1 MNKKKYSSW
10 RSGVLLIAQREITD
24 QFRDWRIITP
34 IALMTLIFPILM
46 NFAASAA
53 INFVSEY
60 GATLI
65 AERLVPFL
73 LMVVGFFPVSIS
85 LVIAL
90 ESFAGERERLTI
102 EPLFTTPLT
111 DSQLYFGKLMASLF
125 VPLVAA
131 YLGIAFYLTGLYFFE
146 GWTAP
151 LELLILVIALNAVQ
165 AYVMVSGAVV
175 VSSQVTSVR
184 GANLL
189 ASFIILPMAQL
200 VIGESLVM
208 FWADYGFLWWV
219 LLGLCIIGII
229 LARMGFK
236 LFHREELLG
245 RDIDILNPSWI
256 LQNFK
261 REFLQDAGSFY
272 DWYLGVLRGSLSRLK
287 FAAWIMAGLLLI
299 AIAIGVCYAYKYQL
313 PADIL
318 QVDQLDQSISEL
330 MAGFG
335 LVGVRGWLWV
345 VWNNIR
351 AILLA
356 TILGSLTFGSA
367 GVILLGTSFALI
379 GYIAG
384 NLVPAGQNAVLFMTA
399 TVLPHAIVE
408 IPAAVLGGAVIINMA
423 LMMIYPREGITMGIA
438 WINALA
444 EWARVFTAVIV
455 PLILVAAAIEVYIT
469 PIIADMIF

>member
-46 NFAASAA
+46 NFAASSA

-111 DSQLYFGKLMASLF
+111 DSQLYFGKLLASLF

-245 RDIDILNPSWI
+245 RDIDILNPRWI

-261 REFLQDAGSFY
+261 REFLQDAGSFN

-287 FAAWIMAGLLLI
+287 LAAWIMAGLLLI

-318 QVDQLDQSISEL
+318 QVDQLDQNIGEL
-330 MAGFG
+330 MAGLG

-356 TILGSLTFGSA
+356 TMLGSLTFGSA